1 MTDTAT
7 QIRAPEAQTGQDE
20 FAQAVLD
27 GLQSSPKEIPSKFFY
42 DTKGSHLFEQIC
54 ELEEYYPTRTEL
66 GILGTHAPD
75 IAAIAGPD
83 ATLVEFGSGAG
94 VKVRL
99 LLNALEAPRAYVPID
114 ISRDHLLASSAQL
127 NADYPDL
134 SILPVHADFATP
146 FDMPRMASS
155 NVVGFFP
162 GSTIG
167 NLTAGEAEDFLH
179 SAAETLGKGAGMV
192 IGVDLIKDRNVLRAA
207 YDDREGVTA
216 AFNLN
221 LLERINRDLNGT
233 FDLNNFAHR
242 ALFNETEAR
251 IEMHIEATKAQTVTV
266 AGLPFSFE
274 KGERIH
280 TENSHKYTVPGFSAL
295 AGRAGWSLRAVWT
308 DENDWFAVLYLERLD
323 G

>member
-1 MTDTAT
+1 MKDTTAPLH
-7 QIRAPEAQTGQDE
+7 APEAQTGQDE

-27 GLQSSPKEIPSKFFY
+27 GLRRNPKAIPSKFFY
-42 DTKGSHLFEQIC
+42 DAKGSHLFDKIC
-54 ELEEYYPTRTEL
+54 DLEEYYPTRTEL
-66 GILGTHAPD
+66 GILRSHAPD
-75 IAAIAGPD
+75 IATIAGSD

-99 LLNALEAPRAYVPID
+99 LLDALDTPRAYVPID

-127 NADYPDL
+127 DADYPAL
-134 SILPVHADFATP
+134 RILPVHADFATP
-146 FDMPRMASS
+146 FEVPRMASS

-167 NLTAGEAEDFLH
+167 NLTAEEAVSFLH
-179 SAAETLGKGAGMV
+179 VAAETLGKGAGMV
-192 IGVDLIKDRNVLRAA
+192 IGVDLIKDRDVLRAA

-221 LLERINRDLNGT
+221 LLARINRELGGT
-233 FDLNNFAHR
+233 FNLDHFAHR
-242 ALFNETEAR
+242 TVFNEAHAR
-251 IEMHIEATKAQTVTV
+251 IEMHIESTKAQSVTV
-266 AGLPFSFE
+266 AGLRLSFE

-280 TENSHKYTVPGFSAL
+280 TENSHKYTVSGFSAL
-295 AGRAGWSLRAVWT
+295 AGRAGWSVRAVWT
-308 DENDWFAVLYLERLD
+308 DEQDWFAVLYLERLD

>member
-1 MTDTAT
+1 MTNTAT
-7 QIRAPEAQTGQDE
+7 QIRPPEAQTGQDE

-27 GLQSSPKEIPSKFFY
+27 GLQSTPKAIPSKFFY

-54 ELEEYYPTRTEL
+54 ELEEYYPTRVEL
-66 GILGTHAPD
+66 GILEAHAPD

-83 ATLVEFGSGAG
+83 TTLVEFGSGAG

-99 LLNALEAPRAYVPID
+99 LLDALDAPRAYVPID

-192 IGVDLIKDRNVLRAA
+192 IGVDLIKDRDVLRAA
-207 YDDREGVTA
+207 YDDRKGVTA

-233 FDLNNFAHR
+233 FDLSHFTHK
-242 ALFNETEAR
+242 ALFNETESR
-251 IEMHIEATKAQTVTV
+251 IEMHIEATQAQTVTV
-266 AGLPFSFE
+266 AGRPISFE

-308 DENDWFAVLYLERLD
+308 DENDWFAVLYLQRLD